1 MRFLQQV
8 AKKERSKRSLFFM
21 PREEFERV
29 FDACFEKISKTE
41 LPMRNFVRLDEIY
54 ECVRDDF
61 GLRFD
66 KEDFLYKTMSVLE
79 GSPKY
84 RDVHGLTHDK
94 DGNPILWVTGV
105 KKELPER

>member
-21 PREEFERV
+21 PKEAFERV

-41 LPMRNFVRLDEIY
+41 LPTRNYVRLDEIY
-54 ECVRDDF
+54 ECIRDDF
-61 GLRFD
+61 GLTFS
-66 KEDFLYKTMSVLE
+66 KSEFLLKTMSVLE
-79 GSPKY
+79 GSIKY
-84 RDVHGLTHDK
+84 RDVLGLTHDK

-105 KKELPER
+105 KKSI